1 MKKTPSDSSY
11 ERWMRKR
18 RERDADMF
26 RRGEEH
32 YKHLR
37 GLKGRIQI
45 IYPDFAHH
53 IDSIYRFDPVCND
66 NNAPITATKSNSVF
80 LLYIGDCCGDRH
92 ADADQ

>member
-11 ERWMRKR
+11 ERWIRKQ

-37 GLKGRIQI
+37 GLKGRIQNNLSGFLRI
-45 IYPDFAHH
+45 IL
-53 IDSIYRFDPVCND
+53 
-66 NNAPITATKSNSVF
+66 TAFIVLIQF
-80 LLYIGDCCGDRH
+80 VMIIMLPLLLQNQTVYFYFILEIVAVIAC
-92 ADADQ
+92 

>member
-11 ERWMRKR
+11 ERWIRKQ

-37 GLKGRIQI
+37 GLKGRI
-45 IYPDFAHH
+45 
-53 IDSIYRFDPVCND
+53 PVSYTHLTL
-66 NNAPITATKSNSVF
+66 PTTSRV
-80 LLYIGDCCGDRH
+80 
-92 ADADQ
+92 

>member
-37 GLKGRIQI
+37 GLKGRIQNNLSGF
-45 IYPDFAHH
+45 FA
-53 IDSIYRFDPVCND
+53 SY
-66 NNAPITATKSNSVF
+66 
-80 LLYIGDCCGDRH
+80 
-92 ADADQ
+92 